1 MPFAPVPVR
10 ISNRYFY
17 DQPLSGPFEAVAL
30 PIHAGR
36 NSHIVWARSQPH
48 SLHARQTRICTQ
60 AVCVFALD
68 ADSLE
73 VLAVQFAI
81 LQKNARGRQ

>member
-17 DQPLSGPFEAVAL
+17 DQPLAGPFEAVAL

-36 NSHIVWARSQPH
+36 NSHIVWVRSQPL
-48 SLHARQTRICTQ
+48 SLHARQTRICPQ
-60 AVCVFALD
+60 AVRVFALD
-68 ADSLE
+68 AESLC
-73 VLAVQFAI
+73 
-81 LQKNARGRQ
+81 NARSSICHSAEKYAGRQ